1 MLLTAAQPARAQDQA
16 GQASQGVQSFQRIA
30 DLNID
35 ELKRLI
41 QTAREAGFTDAQI
54 QDITVEDPDGH
65 VVKAWAYIQE
75 YERRKKEEEARKE
88 AERKKVY
95 LTPQDI
101 TAELDKKQTQEIEQ
115 LRDKLLLV
123 P

>member
-1 MLLTAAQPARAQDQA
+1 MLLTAPHPARAQDRA